1 MSLHLTITISQ
12 YFMYVTE
19 GNLVILFTQIL
30 SLIWPWPPQGNGHD
44 LTCSIWGLWHL
55 LTSSRSWPDLCRDL
69 VSDAPPIQAP
79 FINTRGTFKR
89 VWRSLNFVINGYITL
104 QLQGSLTLHIWTYKY
119 LVILSG
125 KSSGGSEGQ
134 TIKFEIKLW

>member
-30 SLIWPWPPQGNGHD
+30 SLIWPWPPQDNGHD

-104 QLQGSLTLHIWTYKY
+104 QLKEYIQNDSFIHNFTITVPI
-119 LVILSG
+119 LV
-125 KSSGGSEGQ
+125 KM
-134 TIKFEIKLW
+134 